1 MCLFLHNKE
10 ELSFDFFCLQSPPFP
25 LTFVNRFNSNLVLTS
40 VISQAYKRATLF
52 SWFLSLSLSALKH
65 FLKLTSQAIA
75 GWLAHYFERVSP
87 LAATQNVIEPKMALE
102 SAEAVGGGHG
112 DCA

>member
-1 MCLFLHNKE
+1 
-10 ELSFDFFCLQSPPFP
+10 
-25 LTFVNRFNSNLVLTS
+25 
-40 VISQAYKRATLF
+40 
-52 SWFLSLSLSALKH
+52 
-65 FLKLTSQAIA
+65 LTSQAIA